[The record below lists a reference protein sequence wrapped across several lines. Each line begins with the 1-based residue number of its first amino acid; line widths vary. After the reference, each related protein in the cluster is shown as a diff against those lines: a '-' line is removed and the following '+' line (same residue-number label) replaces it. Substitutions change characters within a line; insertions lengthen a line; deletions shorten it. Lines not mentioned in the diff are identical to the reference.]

1 MCSYLIVIF
10 SKFKRGLTLCEAL
23 AVVAVANG
31 ILSCLGSQAVL
42 LCLGSQAVAI
52 ALRNEVPSLNKDC
65 GVIPRTVAR

>member
-31 ILSCLGSQAVL
+31 VLS
-42 LCLGSQAVAI
+42 CLGSQAVAI
-52 ALRNEVPSLNKDC
+52 ALRNEVPSLNEDC
-65 GVIPRTVAR
+65 GVVPRTVAR

>member
-31 ILSCLGSQAVL
+31 ILSCLDSQAVT
-42 LCLGSQAVAI
+42 I
-52 ALRNEVPSLNKDC
+52 ALRNEVPSLNEDC
-65 GVIPRTVAR
+65 GVVSRTVAR